1 MAEATN
7 SSAAKGAIWSTIDKF
22 GIVAMQFVIN
32 VVLARLLTPDD
43 FGLVGMILIIVAVSI
58 IVAEGGFSSAL
69 IQKSDASEED
79 YSTSFYVNIT
89 MSALL
94 YVLIYILAPLVAK
107 SLGYPILCDFL
118 RVISV
123 TIILS
128 ALGVVARVKL
138 KRKFAF
144 KQIAISNIV
153 AYILAATVAI
163 VMSREGFGAWSLV
176 AMHITNALFSN
187 IFIIIA
193 ARWTPSTKFSFDS
206 LKRLFAYGEYMLIS
220 DILSNACFHIQSTL
234 VGKYFTPHVAG
245 QYAQAKK
252 MEEVACIT
260 LPSAMVQVL
269 FPLYSSLQHN
279 IEQLRD
285 RLRVNTQ
292 LLAFVIFPLMTIL
305 ILVAEPLIM
314 LLFGERWVGSIPI
327 FQVLCLGGFFCAMQY
342 FNYYA
347 VAAIGRSRTLFFAGV
362 FKSLFTIGAILTAVH
377 IDMTAVLVAMVASN
391 VVNYLTNAI
400 VAHIYIK
407 YNVTQQLLDVAPI
420 LATAVTSGIATYYA
434 STLCD
439 IHWIV
444 QVAIYLVLYFGIC
457 YITKNKVLN
466 EVREVLNI
474 VLKRVI

>member
-107 SLGYPILCDFL
+107 SLGYQILCDFL

-220 DILSNACFHIQSTL
+220 EILSNACFHIQSIL
-234 VGKYFTPHVAG
+234 VGKYFSPYTAG

-252 MEEVACIT
+252 IEEVAGIT
-260 LPSAMVQVL
+260 LPIAMVQVL
-269 FPLYSSLQHN
+269 FPLYSRLQHD
-279 IEQLRD
+279 ITQMRETLR
-285 RLRVNTQ
+285 RNNKLI
-292 LLAFVIFPLMTIL
+292 AFTIFPLLTLLAIIAKPL
-305 ILVAEPLIM
+305 ILF
-314 LLFGERWVGSIPI
+314 LFGDRWIEAI
-327 FQVLCLGGFFCAMQY
+327 QYFQVLCIGGIFSSLHY

-347 VAAIGRSRTLFFAGV
+347 VAAIGRSRILLITGLFRSIFLIIAM
-362 FKSLFTIGAILTAVH
+362 FICVH
-377 IDMTAVLVAMVASN
+377 ISMKAVLIAMVLSN
-391 VVNYLTNAI
+391 IVDYLTNAI
-400 VAHIYIK
+400 IASKYIRYRVIDQIVDILPILLISLALGAVIYCIYSYYHTHWLVLSIIYMTMYIVINYTIK
-407 YNVTQQLLDVAPI
+407 SKTLLD
-420 LATAVTSGIATYYA
+420 
-434 STLCD
+434 
-439 IHWIV
+439 IV
-444 QVAIYLVLYFGIC
+444 ELIKH
-457 YITKNKVLN
+457 IT
-466 EVREVLNI
+466 VRH
-474 VLKRVI
+474 